1 MYMSTSVYREKAV
14 VLNRHSCAHIRPGI
28 RLVWIE
34 LAVLHKLYTH
44 QTVRFSPYC
53 IIHPTR
59 GCMHTVGSRV
69 TLSMGCVYM
78 CTTRLYRDRAY
89 SGPKGESGDLYGV
102 PVCQCPWLIAIVGH
116 YTFFMAISVL
126 TRLWKVFKGGRWM
139 AHLTSSAYRSIPHTN
154 CPGRVV
160 IDGVSAPI
168 GVQTHACTVYLCTY
182 PLYVHILCLYT
193 LIYTY
198 IHTSMYLY
206 CIDFVWSPRIAALL
220 GAHCGRDRGG
230 LGGRA
235 YREWAPLAGPTLRPL
250 RDPLTVLLWTALC
263 GVGTCTCQYSTGWWM
278 RG

>member
-1 MYMSTSVYREKAV
+1 M
-14 VLNRHSCAHIRPGI
+14 
-28 RLVWIE
+28 
-34 LAVLHKLYTH
+34 
-44 QTVRFSPYC
+44 
-53 IIHPTR
+53 
-59 GCMHTVGSRV
+59 
-69 TLSMGCVYM
+69 LSMGCVYM

-182 PLYVHILCLYT
+182 PLYVHILCTYTLYT
-193 LIYTY
+193 HTY
-198 IHTSMYLY
+198 IRW
-206 CIDFVWSPRIAALL
+206 CICTVLTLSGVRVLKRCWVPIVVEIEVVLE
-220 GAHCGRDRGG
+220 GG
-230 LGGRA
+230 LTENEPLSLVQPSVHWGTHLWSSCEQHFA
-235 YREWAPLAGPTLRPL
+235 VWAH
-250 RDPLTVLLWTALC
+250 
-263 GVGTCTCQYSTGWWM
+263 TCRFSTGWWM